1 MAAGDQQARDTL
13 VDAYL
18 DVVLK
23 VAQERTDAPL
33 TVGDRFQEGAIGL
46 LIAIDEYARREPG
59 EGDDDFEAF
68 ASERI
73 RAEVARAQA
82 EDDDATEEAQ
92 AMVRAAEQFE
102 TAEQSFRREH
112 GRSGTHEE
120 LAASLGWT
128 VQRTAEVADKVAGAR
143 QQNEEDLLAYL
154 DPEDVD
160 PAELRRL
167 LEERGEG

>member
-1 MAAGDQQARDTL
+1 

-23 VAQERTDAPL
+23 VAQERSDAPL

-46 LIAIDEYARREPG
+46 VIAIDEYARRAPAGQE
-59 EGDDDFEAF
+59 DDFEAF
-68 ASERI
+68 VTERI
-73 RAEVARAQA
+73 RAEVERAQA
-82 EDDDATEEAQ
+82 EDDSATEEARGLV
-92 AMVRAAEQFE
+92 AAAEQFE
-102 TAEQSFRREH
+102 AAEQEFRREH
-112 GRSGTHEE
+112 GRP
-120 LAASLGWT
+120 ASQTEVAEALGWT
-128 VQRTAEVADKVAGAR
+128 VQRTAEVAEMVAGAR
-143 QQNEEDLLAYL
+143 TQHDEDLLAYL

>member
-1 MAAGDQQARDTL
+1 MAAGDKQARDTL

-46 LIAIDEYARREPG
+46 LTAIDEYARRESG
-59 EGDDDFEAF
+59 EDDDFEAF
-68 ASERI
+68 ATERI

-102 TAEQSFRREH
+102 AAEQSFRREH

-120 LAASLGWT
+120 LAGALGWT
-128 VQRTAEVADKVAGAR
+128 VQRTGEVADVVAGAR
-143 QQNEEDLLAYL
+143 QQHDEDLLAYL

>member
-1 MAAGDQQARDTL
+1 MAAGDQQARDAL
-13 VDAYL
+13 VDASL
-18 DVVLK
+18 DVVLQ
-23 VAQERTDAPL
+23 VAQERTDAHL

-46 LIAIDEYARREPG
+46 LIAIDEYARRGPG
-59 EGDDDFEAF
+59 EDGDDFEAF
-68 ASERI
+68 ATERI

-82 EDDDATEEAQ
+82 EDDEATEEAQ

-120 LAASLGWT
+120 LAGTLGWT
-128 VQRTAEVADKVAGAR
+128 VQRTAEVADVVAGAR
-143 QQNEEDLLAYL
+143 QQHDEDLLAYL